1 MAFDGT
7 GEGVSLHGG
16 GGVELDEKR
25 HSGEVREA
33 RGELLASGTRA
44 GSGARA
50 ARRGRPPPLL
60 KAERRGVGAPGP
72 VLGRDRGT
80 RRRLLLATRRPRLLL
95 LQEENEGETS

>member
-1 MAFDGT
+1 MALLILLWSRDEAAMAGGRREAQAMAFDGT

-16 GGVELDEKR
+16 GGVELDGKR

-60 KAERRGVGAPGP
+60 KVEAGPGVGGA
-72 VLGRDRGT
+72 
-80 RRRLLLATRRPRLLL
+80 
-95 LQEENEGETS
+95 QEEDDGEE